1 MASVLIPGPEG
12 KVEADYTHGPKNSS
26 RSALILHPDPSRG
39 GTMHTKVSNKTVPRP
54 KPYTM
59 WRTYKQ
65 KNVHGDK
72 K

>member
-39 GTMHTKVSNKTVPRP
+39 GTMNTKVVYNL
-54 KPYTM
+54 
-59 WRTYKQ
+59 YKCFV
-65 KNVHGDK
+65 NNNFSTLRFNFFSII
-72 K
+72 